1 MQNYK
6 QDFFGRGLLCL
17 VWLATCCETKPKVF
31 VISRQSGF
39 PPPSAQAKEVSHFLD
54 TLLALN
60 PTGHAIPLGS
70 PLYVTINWQP
80 FPPITLRK
88 KN

>member
-6 QDFFGRGLLCL
+6 QDFFGRGGFYFLCGLLLAGKPNQKYLSFPGNL
-17 VWLATCCETKPKVF
+17 VSPPCAQETE
-31 VISRQSGF
+31 
-39 PPPSAQAKEVSHFLD
+39 ASHFLD
-54 TLLALN
+54 SLLALN
-60 PTGHAIPLGS
+60 PTGHAIPFGS

-88 KN
+88 RN